1 VAQERKKRR
10 IVIASILKP
19 VDDTRMMEKIG
30 MSLQQAGYDVTV
42 VGYPAKSL
50 KVWPG
55 IRVISLPAF
64 ARLSTGRI
72 KARWTVLIKAW
83 QERPDF
89 FIFTTHELMGTA
101 LLLKI
106 FSNTTLVYDVRENYY
121 RNIRYSEAFPRIL
134 RLPLA
139 AMVRF
144 KEKLLAPMIDH
155 FLLAERAYESEFRFH
170 RGGWTVI
177 ENKAVGIEP
186 LARKRGGRRLLFSG
200 TLAVS
205 TGVFRAINLAILM
218 HQQDP
223 KVTLTIAGYAA
234 SRQVQEKL
242 AGLAQVHSWITLV
255 GITELVSHE
264 VIVQRIHESDLA
276 LVAYPPAHHTEGSR
290 PTKLYEY
297 LSAGL
302 PMVIEGHWPWVTEFT
317 YCQPFIIIDYDHPD
331 IQALMLQWDQG
342 HFYPVP
348 AKDVTWA
355 DEAAKLLKALAGS
368 EAK

>member
-1 VAQERKKRR
+1 MAQERKKRR

-19 VDDTRMMEKIG
+19 VDDTRMLEKMG

-42 VGYPAKSL
+42 IGYPTKSY
-50 KVWPG
+50 KFSQG
-55 IRVISLPAF
+55 IRQISLPAF
-64 ARLSTGRI
+64 VRLSTGRI
-72 KARWTVLIKAW
+72 KARWTVLVRAW

-89 FIFTTHELMGTA
+89 FMFTTHELMGTA

-106 FSNTTLVYDVRENYY
+106 FGNTTLVYDVRENYY
-121 RNIRYSEAFPRIL
+121 RNIRYSEAFPRFL
-134 RLPLA
+134 RWPLA
-139 AMVRF
+139 ALVRF
-144 KEKLLAPMIDH
+144 REKLLAPMIDH
-155 FLLAERAYESEFRFH
+155 FLLAERAYENEFRFH

-186 LARKRGGRRLLFSG
+186 LSRKRGGRRLLFSG

-205 TGVFRAINLAILM
+205 TGVFRAIDLAILM
-218 HQQDP
+218 HRYDP
-223 KVTLTIAGYAA
+223 KVTLIIAGYAA
-234 SRQVQEKL
+234 SRQAQEKIT
-242 AGLAQVHSWITLV
+242 AHAQEHTWITLV

-264 VIVQRIHESDLA
+264 VIVQCIRESDLA
-276 LVAYPPAHHTEGSR
+276 MVAYPPALHTVGSR

-302 PMVIEGHWPWVTEFT
+302 PMLIEGHWPWSTEFA

-331 IQALMLQWDQG
+331 IQALMMQWDQG
-342 HFYPVP
+342 HFYPVR

-355 DEAAKLLKALAGS
+355 DEAAKLLKVLAGL
-368 EAK
+368 ETK